1 MRTAPDAPVTD
12 VTHAV
17 ELVGRPGLGGPAAD
31 HERAGASPGCCGRR
45 SLAPA
50 DDSAPAICVTDV
62 GGFSRV
68 VGQLE
73 YAGAPR
79 VDGLEWAADVRGVL
93 ATDPLVATTEL
104 ARGALALHVG
114 FPGLLVPVG
123 GLWTYGRRERMHLET
138 GAGRSRCCRHRV
150 AE

>member
-1 MRTAPDAPVTD
+1 MDWSVDLDWADLRPTAD
-12 VTHAV
+12 
-17 ELVGRPGLGGPAAD
+17 GLAFTGVL
-31 HERAGASPGCCGRR
+31 RAR

-114 FPGLLVPVG
+114 LPGTAGPGGRSVDLRPPRSGCIWRPV
-123 GLWTYGRRERMHLET
+123 
-138 GAGRSRCCRHRV
+138 AGRSRCSRHRV
-150 AE
+150 AG